1 MIFVVRSLAT
11 VFTFFEKL
19 VRMLRMSLQ
28 GCCDAY
34 LMELWDFL
42 MMYLFWEGGIKRGGI
57 VFWVPARQAVLLISF
72 LLYLFLWSVLLLVFS
87 SLFFCFV
94 RYCFFDVLY
103 FVVK

>member
-1 MIFVVRSLAT
+1 
-11 VFTFFEKL
+11 
-19 VRMLRMSLQ
+19 
-28 GCCDAY
+28 
-34 LMELWDFL
+34 
-42 MMYLFWEGGIKRGGI
+42 
-57 VFWVPARQAVLLISF
+57 LISF